1 MKVVLFCLA
10 LFVTASGYVNEPEN
24 SSSVEGSVTLNG
36 LTPLPNVTIGL
47 ENSARGTF
55 FKSKSN
61 ASGYYLFQQIRPGSY
76 TIWAEASGYGC
87 ILIPRI
93 IVQRGER
100 TRQDFRFVR
109 QKAID
114 NCEPLEN
121 AKPK

>member
-1 MKVVLFCLA
+1 MKVVLFCLV
-10 LFVTASGYVNEPEN
+10 LFVTAYGYVDEPEKG
-24 SSSVEGSVTLNG
+24 SSVEGSVTLND

-47 ENSARGTF
+47 ENTARGTF

-109 QKAID
+109 GRGID
-114 NCEPLEN
+114 DCEPRQQ